1 MDAAECLQLLQRHA
15 AAHACEHPGC
25 SSSRCAIG
33 GSFAPVPG
41 SPSIPPPPPPPPLGQ
56 VLDLGEEGEES
67 SSGDVGS
74 PETLLQELPEFQEL
88 RGPNDG
94 AAEAETEQDAIIRM
108 RGTGSIGLIELVLAQ
123 HQVRV
128 TVHRAYEGAFK
139 QLLGKG
145 RVALS
150 RAYPV
155 VVSLATARFAAVS
168 VQVRA
173 AALLLNEERDADAK
187 EAAGLIRRLQGL
199 EKKKLTL
206 IAAAHLD
213 RVRFAATAILGHGPD
228 PGPGSMAV
236 ADAASTRKKLA
247 EMDSDIEE
255 TVSELRHTLL
265 EVREAQAED
274 ATAIA

>member
-1 MDAAECLQLLQRHA
+1 MDAAECFRLLQRHA

-25 SSSRCAIG
+25 SSSRCTTGASCAAG
-33 GSFAPVPG
+33 PEP
-41 SPSIPPPPPPPPLGQ
+41 PSTLPQPLGQ
-56 VLDLGEEGEES
+56 VLDLGKEGEDS

-74 PETLLQELPEFQEL
+74 PEALLQELPELQEL
-88 RGPNDG
+88 QGAQGG
-94 AAEAETEQDAIIRM
+94 AAETEAEQDAITRM
-108 RGTGSIGLIELVLAQ
+108 RGTGSIGLIESVLAQ

-139 QLLGKG
+139 HLLGKG
-145 RVALS
+145 RAVLS

-155 VVSLATARFAAVS
+155 VVSLATVRFASIS

-173 AALLLNEERDADAK
+173 AASLLNEERDADAK

-213 RVRFAATAILGHGPD
+213 RVRFAAATFSGHGPD

-236 ADAASTRKKLA
+236 ADAAATRKQLA
-247 EMDSDIEE
+247 EIDADIEE

-265 EVREAQAED
+265 AVREAQDED
-274 ATAIA
+274 ATANA